1 MGVDEED
8 WSSGECRGDSLDRML
23 AQFGNNNHLDNTWQ
37 VRDLGLNVGVTT
49 HQQGFGSALIKCGS
63 GSSIFSKLRIQGFEN
78 QKF

>member
-37 VRDLGLNVGVTT
+37 VRDFGLNGGV
-49 HQQGFGSALIKCGS
+49 IS
-63 GSSIFSKLRIQGFEN
+63 GVSDPH
-78 QKF
+78 

>member
-37 VRDLGLNVGVTT
+37 VRDLSLN
-49 HQQGFGSALIKCGS
+49 GFRS
-63 GSSIFSKLRIQGFEN
+63 RID
-78 QKF
+78 